1 MNLIKL
7 ITKSLISI
15 CINLII
21 YIISSFIPKSKKYG
35 YSEVGLGE
43 GLRTILD
50 ISTCTVIN
58 LKKS

>member
-7 ITKSLISI
+7 ITKSYILYLRLFQ
-15 CINLII
+15 NL
-21 YIISSFIPKSKKYG
+21 KKYG